1 MFEQFRI
8 VAVSHFVV
16 QSNTMTTTTSRDR
29 SADRRVREFKESTDG
44 LPGIDLIR
52 QKDGGRR
59 TLFRILR
66 ATHLGMCFGVRD
78 AIELANRA
86 ASERPVTILGDLVH
100 NETVLAGLRA
110 QGLRFASTPGETQ
123 TDTVMITAHGTSDRL
138 RAQLRE
144 QGFNVLEST
153 CPLVH
158 FAHRA
163 LRELVRD
170 GFHPVVI
177 GKRDHVE
184 VRGLTGDFDGCD
196 VVLTAEDVA
205 RLQPRDRFG
214 VVSQTTQ
221 PVEHVRSLVASMRR
235 QFPESE
241 VRFRDT
247 VCQPTKQRQS
257 AAVEL
262 ARQCD
267 VVIVIGGTHSN
278 NTRELVATC
287 ARFCRCVHHVQ
298 QAGDLRAEWFE
309 DATTVGLTAGTS
321 TPDSAIDAV
330 ERAIGELRS
339 SRHAD

>member
-1 MFEQFRI
+1 ML
-8 VAVSHFVV
+8 AVIHFAV
-16 QSNTMTTTTSRDR
+16 QSNAMTTTLSAGSLAPNVRRPTFPVMRTGTDSRHWP
-29 SADRRVREFKESTDG
+29 S
-44 LPGIDLIR
+44 
-52 QKDGGRR
+52 GG
-59 TLFRILR
+59 FRILR

-78 AIELANRA
+78 AIELANQA

-100 NETVLAGLRA
+100 NETVLADLRTR
-110 QGLRFASTPGETQ
+110 GVRFASTPREAETNA
-123 TDTVMITAHGTSDRL
+123 VMITAHGTSDRT
-138 RAQLRE
+138 RAQLHE

-177 GKRDHVE
+177 GKREHVE
-184 VRGLTGDFDGCD
+184 VRGLMGDFDGCD
-196 VVLTAEDVA
+196 VVLTEDDVA
-205 RLQPRDRFG
+205 RLKPRARFG

-221 PVEHVRSLVASMRR
+221 PIEHVRRIVASMRR
-235 QFPESE
+235 QFPDSE

-262 ARQCD
+262 ARQCN
-267 VVIVIGGTHSN
+267 VVIVIGGAHSN

-287 ARFCRCVHHVQ
+287 ARFCHRVHHVQ
-298 QAGDLRAEWFE
+298 EAAGLRTEWFE
-309 DATTVGLTAGTS
+309 GATSVGITAGTS
-321 TPDSAIDAV
+321 TPDSVIDAV
-330 ERAIGELRS
+330 EQAIGELRA
-339 SRHAD
+339 SRQTD